1 MNTEGSVVGEG
12 GCRDSEGG
20 RRRVAGDRLFER
32 VLIVEGFFSRAK
44 AQSRKEVWGVA
55 DDRRDAAGVL
65 GVPLRCQRSGCRRQS
80 RLR

>member
-32 VLIVEGFFSRAK
+32 VLIVEGFFLAQRRKAAKRSGVSPTIAVTRRGCWASRSDAN
-44 AQSRKEVWGVA
+44 GLDVA
-55 DDRRDAAGVL
+55 DNRA
-65 GVPLRCQRSGCRRQS
+65 
-80 RLR
+80 